1 MASIR
6 HITPCAI
13 SVRNLVSPQPPECQ
27 AIEAMPMNFN
37 FLNSI
42 WKRRGES
49 EAPPVVCFEPGIAS
63 LTSIQTEEHT
73 EKDPRRFIARQ
84 PILDTHREI
93 FGYELLFRS
102 GWENCFSGD
111 TDEATRLMIADGA
124 LYGFHD
130 LTRGAPTFINCTHQ
144 SLVNGLV
151 TLLPTSTVLEIVET
165 IDATDEVL
173 AACANYKRLGY
184 KLALDD
190 FQLREGIE
198 GLIALADYVKVDF
211 NLSGPAERRQIL
223 AALKGKN
230 IILLAEKI
238 ETEEEFEAAK
248 SEGFT
253 LFQGYFFCHPTVFS
267 KKRFPNN
274 GANYLYL
281 LSALLKGDFQVS
293 QLALMLQSE
302 VALSYQ
308 LLRLVNSAGYALDK
322 EVASLEDALVII
334 GENKFRIL
342 LLNAIAT
349 ETCRTRPTEL
359 LVHVLHR
366 ARFFELIAP
375 HTRQDS
381 MEQYLFGLLSM
392 MDVMLGTPV
401 ADLIAALPLRKEVT
415 DALYGEPNPVNQA
428 LRLFESYE
436 DADWETCMNESFN
449 LRLTERELA
458 GLYTDAL
465 VWAENSTRLA
475 EPVTER
481 TH

>member
-1 MASIR
+1 MASMG
-6 HITPCAI
+6 HITHCAI
-13 SVRNLVSPQPPECQ
+13 SAKDFVSPGQPECR
-27 AIEAMPMNFN
+27 AIGATPMNFN

-42 WKRRGES
+42 WKRRSES
-49 EAPPVVCFEPGIAS
+49 EALPVACLEPDAMHLAS
-63 LTSIQTEEHT
+63 RQAVEHKET
-73 EKDPRRFIARQ
+73 DPRRFIARQ
-84 PILDTHREI
+84 PILDLHHDVY
-93 FGYELLFRS
+93 GYELLFRS

-130 LTRGAPTFINCTHQ
+130 LTRGAPTFINCTHE

-173 AACANYKRLGY
+173 AACAHYKRLGY

-190 FQLREGIE
+190 FQLRQGVE

-267 KKRFPNN
+267 KQRFPAN

-308 LLRLVNSAGYALDK
+308 LLRLVNSAIYAVDK
-322 EVASLEDALVII
+322 EVASLEDALVIV

-349 ETCRTRPTEL
+349 ETCRSRPTAL

-375 HTRQDS
+375 YTQQDP
-381 MEQYLFGLLSM
+381 MEQYLFGLLSI
-392 MDVMLGTPV
+392 MDVMLGAPI
-401 ADLIAALPLRKEVT
+401 ADLLEALPLRKELVS
-415 DALYGEPNPVNQA
+415 ALCGEPSLINRA

-436 DADWETCMNESFN
+436 AADWEDCMNASFA
-449 LRLTERELA
+449 LGLTERELT

-465 VWAENSTRLA
+465 VWAQRSVYLDHAQTR
-475 EPVTER
+475 R

>member
-1 MASIR
+1 
-6 HITPCAI
+6 
-13 SVRNLVSPQPPECQ
+13 
-27 AIEAMPMNFN
+27 MNFN
-37 FLNSI
+37 FLHSI

-49 EAPPVVCFEPGIAS
+49 EPPPVTCFEPDPGRISS
-63 LTSIQTEEHT
+63 LNQHKEP
-73 EKDPRRFIARQ
+73 DPRRFIARQ
-84 PILDTHREI
+84 PILDLRREVY
-93 FGYELLFRS
+93 GYELLFRS
-102 GWENCFSGD
+102 GWENCFYGD
-111 TDEATRLMIADGA
+111 TNEATRLMIADGA

-130 LTRGAPTFINCTHQ
+130 LTRGTPTFINCTRE

-165 IDATDEVL
+165 IEPTEEVL
-173 AACANYKRLGY
+173 SACANYKRLGY

-190 FQLREGIE
+190 FQIRDGMEKLV
-198 GLIALADYVKVDF
+198 ALADYLKVDF
-211 NLSGPAERRQIL
+211 NLSGPLERQQIL
-223 AALKGKN
+223 ATLKGKN

-267 KKRFPNN
+267 KKRFPIN

-281 LSALLKGDFQVS
+281 LSALLKGDFQVH

-302 VALSYQ
+302 VALSFQ
-308 LLRLVNSAGYALDK
+308 LLRLVNSAGYAVDK
-322 EVASLEDALVII
+322 EVTSLEDALVIV

-349 ETCRTRPTEL
+349 ETCRSRPTEL

-366 ARFFELIAP
+366 ARFFELLAP
-375 HTRQDS
+375 YTRQNP

-392 MDVMLGTPV
+392 MDVMLGAPI
-401 ADLIAALPLRKEVT
+401 ADLIEALPLRKELIG
-415 DALYGEPNPVNQA
+415 ALCGEPGAINQA

-436 DADWETCMNESFN
+436 ATDWEDCMNASFALN
-449 LRLTERELA
+449 LTERELT
-458 GLYTDAL
+458 GIYTDAL
-465 VWAENSTRLA
+465 IWAQRSVYLDR
-475 EPVTER
+475 PQSHSR
-481 TH
+481 H

>member
-1 MASIR
+1 
-6 HITPCAI
+6 
-13 SVRNLVSPQPPECQ
+13 
-27 AIEAMPMNFN
+27 MNFS

-42 WKRRGES
+42 WKRSGES
-49 EAPPVVCFEPGIAS
+49 EASPVACLEPDAVP
-63 LTSIQTEEHT
+63 LTSRQSGEHRET
-73 EKDPRRFIARQ
+73 DPRRFIARQ
-84 PILDTHREI
+84 PILDMQREVY
-93 FGYELLFRS
+93 GYELLFRS

-130 LTRGAPTFINCTHQ
+130 LTRGAPTFINCTHE

-151 TLLPTSTVLEIVET
+151 TLLPTTTVLEIVET

-173 AACANYKRLGY
+173 AACVNYKRLGY

-190 FQLREGIE
+190 FQLRDEMEALIE
-198 GLIALADYVKVDF
+198 LADYIKVDF
-211 NLSGPAERRQIL
+211 NLSGPRERQKIL
-223 AALKGKN
+223 TALKGREV
-230 IILLAEKI
+230 ILLAEKI

-248 SEGFT
+248 SEGFI

-267 KKRFPNN
+267 KRRFPSN
-274 GANYLYL
+274 GVNYLYL

-302 VALSYQ
+302 VALGYQ
-308 LLRLVNSAGYALDK
+308 LLRLVNSAVYAIDK
-322 EVASLEDALVII
+322 KVTSLEDALVIV

-349 ETCRTRPTEL
+349 ETCRSRPTEL

-375 HTRQDS
+375 YTRQDP
-381 MEQYLFGLLSM
+381 MEQYLFGLLSI
-392 MDVMLGTPV
+392 MDVMLGTPI
-401 ADLIAALPLRKEVT
+401 ADLLEALPLRKEVVN
-415 DALYGEPNPVNQA
+415 ALCGEPSPVNRA

-436 DADWETCMNESFN
+436 EADWEDCMNASFA
-449 LRLTERELA
+449 LGLTERELT
-458 GLYTDAL
+458 GIYTDAL
-465 VWAENSTRLA
+465 IWAQRSVCLDRPLSQS
-475 EPVTER
+475 R
-481 TH
+481 H